1 MQLHYVRLIF
11 CLFILVLSGNQCL
24 AQEVLHGERVA
35 KGKVSDPAL
44 DEISGIISSINN
56 PGMFWVNNDSGDD
69 ARVYLIDSAANLMCS
84 YQLDGV
90 EAIDIED
97 IAWVELDGQSYV
109 VLGDIGD
116 NLAKRTQLS
125 LYIFPEPVLKPGV
138 KVDSISRSAISIKHL
153 KYPGKARDAEA
164 IFIDPLDKQFYL
176 VSKRELRSSLYSAEI
191 FKGNKDTYILKPILS
206 FPFTFITA
214 ADISPKRDAVV
225 MKNLTSIFY
234 WPLASKAPLIEALK
248 KQPLPIPYEPEPQ
261 AEAISF
267 DRKSDGIFTISE
279 RPFGLDSYLYYYHIS
294 KH

>member
-1 MQLHYVRLIF
+1 MQLHYIQIIF
-11 CLFILVLSGNQCL
+11 CLFFLGLGAHGLS
-24 AQEVLHGERVA
+24 AQEVRHGQRVS

-56 PGMFWVNNDSGDD
+56 PGMFWVHNDSGDD
-69 ARVYLIDSAANLMCS
+69 AKVYLIDSAANLICT
-84 YQLDGV
+84 YQLEGV
-90 EAIDIED
+90 EAVDIED
-97 IAWVELDGQSYV
+97 IAWVELNGQSFV
-109 VLGDIGD
+109 VLADIGD
-116 NLAKRTQLS
+116 NLAKRTNLS
-125 LYIFPEPVLKPGV
+125 LYIFPEPVIKAGV
-138 KVDSISRSAISIKHL
+138 KADSISRSFISIKHL
-153 KYPGKARDAEA
+153 NYPGKARDAEA

-176 VSKRELRSSLYSAEI
+176 ISKRELRSSLYSAEI
-191 FKGNKDTYILKPILS
+191 FKEDKPNYILKPRLS

-234 WPLASKAPLIEALK
+234 WPLDSKASLVEALK
-248 KQPLPIPYEPEPQ
+248 HQPLPIPYEPEPQ
-261 AEAISF
+261 GEAITF

>member
-1 MQLHYVRLIF
+1 MQLHYFRFIF
-11 CLFILVLSGNQCL
+11 CLFILILSSNYCH
-24 AQEVLHGERVA
+24 AQEVRHGERVA
-35 KGKVSDPAL
+35 KGKVSDPVL
-44 DEISGIISSINN
+44 DEISGIIPSINN
-56 PGMFWVNNDSGDD
+56 LGMFWVHNDSGDE
-69 ARVYLIDSAANLMCS
+69 AKVYLIDSAANLMCT

-90 EAIDIED
+90 EAKDIED
-97 IAWVELDGQSYV
+97 IAWVELDGKSYV
-109 VLGDIGD
+109 VLADIGD
-116 NLAKRTQLS
+116 NLAKRTQIS
-125 LYIFPEPVLKPGV
+125 LYIFPEPVLKLGV
-138 KVDSISRSAISIKHL
+138 TDDSISRSTISTKHL

-176 VSKRELRSSLYSAEI
+176 VSKRELRSILYSAEI
-191 FKGNKDTYILKPILS
+191 FKENKDTYILKPNLS
-206 FPFTFITA
+206 FPFTFITT

-234 WPLASKAPLIEALK
+234 WPLANKAPLVEALR

-261 AEAISF
+261 GEAISF